1 LGTSGEPT
9 PSFPAVSAEWN
20 RLGSRFL
27 EHLSLDRGLSRHTR
41 EAYRNDLDRYFRFLE
56 ERGVLAAGDAR
67 VGDVR
72 ALIAMLSDL
81 GMAAS
86 SVARNLTAIR
96 MFHRFLL
103 SERSASADPA
113 EGVEI
118 PRRGRRLPVVL
129 EIHEVVR
136 ILESI
141 EPGEA
146 KGIRD
151 RALLEFL
158 YATGLR
164 VSELVSVTLPD
175 LDDRERLVRV
185 LGKGSKERIVPVGD
199 AALHFTKQ
207 YMRSVRPER
216 VSRGRSGDRLFLS
229 LKGRPLTR
237 YAVWKII
244 RERTQEAGV
253 EKTVS
258 PHTFRHSFATHLLEG
273 GADLRSVQ
281 ELLGHSDISTTQI
294 YTHLDREFLREVIT
308 TFHPRERKRRGGKRN
323 PGMEGTDTP
332 G

>member
-1 LGTSGEPT
+1 LVSKEGTILSSPAEPGDL
-9 PSFPAVSAEWN
+9 E

-27 EHLSLDRGLSRHTR
+27 DHLSLDRGLSRLTR
-41 EAYRNDLDRYFRFLE
+41 EAYRNDLTRYFRFLG
-56 ERGVLAAGDAR
+56 ERGVTDAEAVR
-67 VGDVR
+67 TEHVR

-96 MFHRFLL
+96 MFHRYCL
-103 SERSASADPA
+103 SERAASADPA
-113 EGVEI
+113 GPVDI
-118 PRRGRRLPVVL
+118 PRRGRKLPTVL
-129 EIHEVVR
+129 EIHEVFR
-136 ILESI
+136 ILESVG
-141 EPGEA
+141 GESP
-146 KGIRD
+146 KDVRD
-151 RALLEFL
+151 RGLLEFL

-164 VSELVSVTLPD
+164 VTELITVTLAD
-175 LDDRERLVRV
+175 LDPRERLVRV
-185 LGKGSKERIVPVGD
+185 LGKGNKERIVPVGD
-199 AALHFTKQ
+199 AALRFTGR
-207 YMRSVRPER
+207 YMDTVRQER
-216 VSRGRSGDRLFLS
+216 LPAGRSGDRLFLS

-244 RERTQEAGV
+244 RSRTAEAGV

-308 TFHPRERKRRGGKRN
+308 TFHPREKKEKR
-323 PGMEGTDTP
+323 GTRIGTAE
-332 G
+332 

>member
-1 LGTSGEPT
+1 MSGNTT
-9 PSFPAVSAEWN
+9 PFFPAVPAEFG

-27 EHLSLDRGLSRHTR
+27 EHLSLDRGLSPHTR
-41 EAYRNDLDRYFRFLE
+41 EAYRNDLARYFRFLGDRE
-56 ERGVLAAGDAR
+56 IVAVGEIRGEH
-67 VGDVR
+67 VR

-103 SERSASADPA
+103 SDRSASVDPA
-113 EGVEI
+113 GGVDI
-118 PRRGRRLPVVL
+118 PRRGRKLPSVL
-129 EIHEVVR
+129 EIHEIVG

-141 EPGEA
+141 GPGDP

-164 VSELVSVTLPD
+164 VTELISVTLAD

-185 LGKGSKERIVPVGD
+185 LGKGNKERIVPVGD
-199 AALHFTKQ
+199 AALHFTER
-207 YMRSVRPER
+207 YMRTVRPER
-216 VSRGRSGDRLFLS
+216 LSRGRSGDRLFLS
-229 LKGRPLTR
+229 LKGKPLTR

-244 RERTQEAGV
+244 RERTVKAGV
-253 EKTVS
+253 AKTVS

-308 TFHPRERKRRGGKRN
+308 TFHPRERRN
-323 PGMEGTDTP
+323 HGETRTPGTDGADP
-332 G
+332 GG